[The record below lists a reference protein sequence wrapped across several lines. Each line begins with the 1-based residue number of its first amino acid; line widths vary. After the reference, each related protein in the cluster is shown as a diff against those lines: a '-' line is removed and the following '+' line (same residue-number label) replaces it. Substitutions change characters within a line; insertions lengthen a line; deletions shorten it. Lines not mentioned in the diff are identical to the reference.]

1 MRVLVDTNVVLD
13 VLQGRPAFVNDA
25 TLIFDLV
32 ERGSITGLLCA
43 TTITTLACLAG
54 NTRAGKTVGKQAAAK
69 QIRQLLVLFE
79 VAPVTR
85 AVLDAA
91 LASKTSDFEDAVLA
105 EAALQAGA
113 QAIITRNLRDFAHSP
128 VRAYTPVQWLAM
140 HRQ

>member
-25 TLIFDLV
+25 ALIFDLV
-32 ERGSITGLLCA
+32 ERGIITGLLCA
-43 TTITTLACLAG
+43 TTIATLAYL
-54 NTRAGKTVGKQAAAK
+54 AGKTAGKQAATK
-69 QIRQLLVLFE
+69 QVRQLLVLFE

-113 QAIITRNLRDFAHSP
+113 QAIITRNLRDFTHSQ
-128 VRAYTPVQWLAM
+128 VRAYTPAQWLAM
-140 HRQ
+140 HRN

>member
-32 ERGSITGLLCA
+32 ERGIITGLLCA
-43 TTITTLACLAG
+43 TTITTLAYLAG
-54 NTRAGKTVGKQAAAK
+54 PQHKAAGKQAATK

-113 QAIITRNLRDFAHSP
+113 QAIITRNLRDFTHSP
-128 VRAYTPVQWLAM
+128 VRAYTPAQWLAM
-140 HRQ
+140 HRK

>member
-32 ERGSITGLLCA
+32 ERGIITGLLCA
-43 TTITTLACLAG
+43 TTITTLAYL
-54 NTRAGKTVGKQAAAK
+54 AGKTAGRQAATK

-85 AVLDAA
+85 AALDAA

-113 QAIITRNLRDFAHSP
+113 QAIITRNLRDFTHSP
-128 VRAYTPVQWLAM
+128 VRAYTPAQWLAM
-140 HRQ
+140 HRK